1 MSELLSWT
9 PLLLI
14 ICIVLLI
21 VLLVRQSQ
29 SLRRE
34 AESRHL
40 QETELTRLG
49 NQLLDELDAQRDDIH
64 RSLDNANRSMISNIS
79 ELSRTQTA
87 LLESMQRQ
95 ILLSTRNQEERLD
108 ALRQENEHQLTEMR
122 HTVDEKLSDSLD
134 RKLNDSFAQVSERL
148 EAVYRGLGEMHTLA
162 SGVGDLKKVLTN
174 VKTRGIW
181 GEMQLGNIIRQILT
195 PGQYDENVAVVPD
208 STERVEFAIRLPDR
222 TGGTV
227 RLPVDSKFP
236 QEDYI
241 RLNEYAQAGNTA
253 AAESAR
259 KALMTRIRTE
269 AKRISS
275 KYIVPPWTT
284 DFAIMFLPLEGLY
297 AEVMQDPELAETIQ
311 REQRVVIAGPG
322 TFSAMLNALQM
333 GFRTMAI
340 EKRTTEV
347 WRLLGDIRTDFGRFT
362 EMLETTRHRLEQA
375 GESIDSAVT
384 KTRAIRKK
392 LSDVETDLPEA
403 ASPPN

>member
-181 GEMQLGNIIRQILT
+181 GRCSWATL
-195 PGQYDENVAVVPD
+195 
-208 STERVEFAIRLPDR
+208 S
-222 TGGTV
+222 V
-227 RLPVDSKFP
+227 RS
-236 QEDYI
+236 
-241 RLNEYAQAGNTA
+241 
-253 AAESAR
+253 
-259 KALMTRIRTE
+259 
-269 AKRISS
+269 
-275 KYIVPPWTT
+275 
-284 DFAIMFLPLEGLY
+284 
-297 AEVMQDPELAETIQ
+297 
-311 REQRVVIAGPG
+311 
-322 TFSAMLNALQM
+322 
-333 GFRTMAI
+333 
-340 EKRTTEV
+340 
-347 WRLLGDIRTDFGRFT
+347 
-362 EMLETTRHRLEQA
+362 
-375 GESIDSAVT
+375 
-384 KTRAIRKK
+384 
-392 LSDVETDLPEA
+392 
-403 ASPPN
+403 